1 MDLIRIYKLIQNF
14 RTIFKKKKN
23 KLTDGIQ
30 LENVP
35 EHVAIIMDGNG
46 RWAKRQGK
54 PRTYGHSQGA
64 GRIQPIIE
72 VAAGIGVKCISFY
85 AFSKENWMRPQ
96 NEVDFLMKLLENYLD
111 NEWEVFLKNKC
122 HLKVIGDRSMLSS
135 EIQRKIGD
143 LEDKLMDGVKTPRI
157 HVNLAVSYGGKDEI
171 VRAVNR
177 CIEKKIESD
186 KLTRDFLID
195 ERMIESNLDSPEFS
209 RIDLLIRTSGE
220 QRISNFMLWQL
231 AYSELYF
238 TDVLWPDFSQQNFLD
253 AVKTY
258 CSRERRFGKI

>member
-1 MDLIRIYKLIQNF
+1 MDLIKIYKLIQNF
-14 RTIFKKKKN
+14 GAIFKKKKN
-23 KLTDGIQ
+23 KLDGGNQ

-54 PRTYGHSQGA
+54 PRTYGHSQGVD
-64 GRIQPIIE
+64 RIQPIIE
-72 VAAGIGVKCISFY
+72 VASSIGVKCISFY
-85 AFSKENWMRPQ
+85 AFSKENWMRPK

-111 NEWEVFLKNKC
+111 NEWEVFLKNRC

-135 EIQRKIGD
+135 GIQRKIGD
-143 LEDKLMDGVKTPRI
+143 LEDKLKDKIKIPRI

-177 CIEKKIESD
+177 CIKQEIESD
-186 KLTRDFLID
+186 KLIEDFLVD
-195 ERMIESNLDSPEFS
+195 EGMIESNLDNPEFS

-238 TDVLWPDFSQQNFLD
+238 TDVLWPDFSQQHFLD
-253 AVKTY
+253 AVKSY
-258 CSRERRFGKI
+258 SSRDRRFGKI